1 MKTEFYN
8 LLKKAC
14 TDEVSLVIV
23 IDQIMPLINSNS
35 IENGHINEEL
45 RSILIEL
52 VIRLIKNEKFADM
65 LLK

>member
-45 RSILIEL
+45 RSILIEH